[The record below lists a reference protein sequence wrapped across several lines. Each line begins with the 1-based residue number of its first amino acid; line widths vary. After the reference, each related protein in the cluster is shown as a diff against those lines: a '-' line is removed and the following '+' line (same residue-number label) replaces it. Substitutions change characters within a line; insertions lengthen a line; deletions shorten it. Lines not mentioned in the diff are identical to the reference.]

1 MLNTNQF
8 VKLNL
13 DSTKTTEREVHN
25 VLRKVRS
32 KFSLNEYKQLYPTR
46 SSSEKFYQTAK
57 ILKLTQGVQVKKLLI
72 KPIVSNIDTAT
83 YRLAKHLAE
92 LLSQLNTSEYTM
104 KRRKD
109 LQKN

>member
-13 DSTKTTEREVHN
+13 DSTKTTEREVQN
-25 VLRKVRS
+25 VLRKIRS
-32 KFSLNEYKQLYPTR
+32 KSSLNEYKQLYPTR
-46 SSSEKFYQTAK
+46 SSSDKFYQTAK
-57 ILKLTQGVQVKKLLI
+57 ITQGVQVKKLLI
-72 KPIVSNIDTAT
+72 RPIVSNIDTAT

-92 LLSQLNTSEYTM
+92 RLSQLNTSEYTM